1 MHDLYYIIIL
11 FFCFMSWVF
20 SGFEIGIISLDRYK
34 LEQEAKKS
42 KQKKSLLDFY
52 DNSSKTFG
60 TTVLG
65 NNISNVVITSLATI
79 LFVEHY
85 NHSKMWVT
93 IIVAFTIL
101 IFCEI
106 FPKSLFHDYPNR
118 CVDAFFPLLRACY
131 FLLYPF
137 IKLIASINNKLK
149 KVFHIEEQ
157 NPFSAFS
164 KDDFAFI
171 LTQTYHAGEIQKPQK
186 EMLEEALDFNELTAK
201 NVMIPRLEVV
211 AIPDDM
217 PYKEILKFAGA
228 EGYTRY
234 PVYHENLDEITGV
247 LIIYDLLKYHGS
259 PKASDNTLLAKDI
272 QRQMFFVPES
282 MEVNDLLKEMQKNKK
297 SIAAVVDSY
306 GGTSGIVTV
315 EDILEEIV
323 GEIDDEYD
331 VDDTEDF
338 YKIDNHNWIVRGF
351 VKVDDLNEA
360 LDIKLPEGEYETVA
374 GLLINNLAKIPA
386 RGQKIAISDYK
397 FEIVEVTHKK
407 IIRVKVTI

>member
-1 MHDLYYIIIL
+1 MHELYYIIIL

-20 SGFEIGIISLDRYK
+20 SGFEIGIISLDHFK
-34 LEQEAKKS
+34 LEQEAKKN
-42 KQKKSLLDFY
+42 KQKKHILDFY
-52 DNSSKTFG
+52 EDSTKTFG

-65 NNISNVVITSLATI
+65 NNISNVIITSMATI
-79 LFVEHY
+79 LFVEEY
-85 NHSKMWVT
+85 ELNKMWVT
-93 IIVAFTIL
+93 LTIAFTIL

-106 FPKSLFHDYPNR
+106 FPKNLFHDYPNR
-118 CVDAFFPLLRACY
+118 CVDLFFPLIRACY
-131 FLLYPF
+131 IILLPF
-137 IKLIASINNKLK
+137 TKIITLINIKLK
-149 KVFHIEEQ
+149 KLFHIDDSNQ
-157 NPFSAFS
+157 FAAFS

-186 EMLEEALDFNELTAK
+186 EMLEEALDFNELNAK

-259 PKASDNTLLAKDI
+259 PKANNNTLLAKDI

-282 MEVNDLLKEMQKNKK
+282 MEVNTLLKEMQTHKK

-306 GGTSGIVTV
+306 GGTSGIVTI

-323 GEIDDEYD
+323 GEIEDEYD
-331 VDDTEDF
+331 VEDNEDF
-338 YKIDNHNWIVRGF
+338 YKIDANNWMVKGF
-351 VKVDDLNEA
+351 VKVDDLNEE
-360 LDIKLPEGEYETVA
+360 LGIKLPEGEYETVA
-374 GLLINNLAKIPA
+374 GLLIDSVAKIPT
-386 RGQKIAISDYK
+386 RGQKITIGDYK

-407 IIRVKVTI
+407 IVRVKISV